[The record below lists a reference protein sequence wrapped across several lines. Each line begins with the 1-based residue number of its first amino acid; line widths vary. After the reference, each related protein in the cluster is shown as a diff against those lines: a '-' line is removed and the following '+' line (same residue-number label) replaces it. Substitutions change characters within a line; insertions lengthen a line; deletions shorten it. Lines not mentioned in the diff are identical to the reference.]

1 MKKVIAFLSAIF
13 LALCC
18 FTVKPQTVSAAQM
31 IDSTSA
37 IMIDADTGQIIY
49 QQNSEQKLPIASVS
63 KLLTV
68 SVIEDEINHHQ
79 LSWNTKVK
87 ISKQIAAVS
96 NDPNYSAIGLQAGQS
111 YTVKELFDAT
121 LIKSADGAAL
131 ALATADGSTIKQ
143 FNAKMQKKAR
153 QMGITDATI
162 VNSVGLRNGDL
173 KGLKQKGISDNA
185 ENTMTARDVAL
196 MSRYLIKHYPSVL
209 KVTSQSKAQFTIAK
223 GKTKNVENLNKM
235 LPGGK
240 YTVNGVQIDG
250 LKTGTSDAAGACFAS
265 TGTYQGHRLITVVL
279 HANGSDKDAR
289 FTQTQRLYQYFLQN
303 ARQQT
308 LTLNKKQSQKRV
320 SNGTKRMLNVGPRS
334 VTVWQVQKTAQYT
347 IQPRYYKHLINRKAR
362 LNAPVKKGE
371 RLGTIAITGSDLRT
385 VDNKPLTIP
394 LRSSETINRG
404 NLWQRIWN

>member
-13 LALCC
+13 LAMCC
-18 FTVKPQTVSAAQM
+18 FTVKPQPVSAAQM

-87 ISKQIAAVS
+87 ISKQVAAVS

-173 KGLKQKGISDNA
+173 KGLK
-185 ENTMTARDVAL
+185 
-196 MSRYLIKHYPSVL
+196 
-209 KVTSQSKAQFTIAK
+209 
-223 GKTKNVENLNKM
+223 
-235 LPGGK
+235 
-240 YTVNGVQIDG
+240 
-250 LKTGTSDAAGACFAS
+250 
-265 TGTYQGHRLITVVL
+265 
-279 HANGSDKDAR
+279 
-289 FTQTQRLYQYFLQN
+289 
-303 ARQQT
+303 
-308 LTLNKKQSQKRV
+308 
-320 SNGTKRMLNVGPRS
+320 
-334 VTVWQVQKTAQYT
+334 
-347 IQPRYYKHLINRKAR
+347 
-362 LNAPVKKGE
+362 
-371 RLGTIAITGSDLRT
+371 
-385 VDNKPLTIP
+385 
-394 LRSSETINRG
+394 
-404 NLWQRIWN
+404 